1 MERQMKIAARSGQ
14 ECFDKPVLSLVEGL
28 SINGNF
34 SLLSVL
40 SSFVLSLSKDSERMF
55 QRFARLTVA
64 TIIGVGLNIASQA
77 QAQQKEMP
85 EVTMLTAVPNFAFAA
100 IWVAEQLKYF
110 EQEGVRIKITPA
122 PSGSVCLNAVVG
134 RSTNFCA
141 STSEGLVLAKVEG
154 APAIAIQAHNRTMT
168 LGVVLR
174 KVIVDKLGLSRES
187 PIQARLKALTQLGTI
202 GATGPGAA
210 SEQVIKFLVKKA
222 GGIGTIIKFVYIG
235 APELPAALM
244 NDVIDA
250 YALSPPSAEISE
262 ASGKGYVLIP
272 LGKGEIPELT
282 DYPYE
287 VLMARPDYVE
297 TNPKIAMAVSRAI
310 SRGGA
315 LFRNKPEEAKAA
327 LRAHRLSVKLSPE
340 VFELSHNMVAG
351 AMPPWGTM
359 SAAGWQK
366 VINFATGAGIV
377 KDLAKAPSN
386 KEGVLW
392 TNKYVG
398 KP

>member
-1 MERQMKIAARSGQ
+1 MQKQARLAIGIAA
-14 ECFDKPVLSLVEGL
+14 LTGL
-28 SINGNF
+28 M
-34 SLLSVL
+34 
-40 SSFVLSLSKDSERMF
+40 FVAAIPEAKS
-55 QRFARLTVA
+55 
-64 TIIGVGLNIASQA
+64 
-77 QAQQKEMP
+77 QQKDMP
-85 EVTMLTAVPNFAFAA
+85 EVSMLTAVPNFAFAA

-154 APAIAIQAHNRTMT
+154 APAMAIQAHNRAMT
-168 LGVVLR
+168 LSVVLR
-174 KVIVDKLGLSRES
+174 KAIVEKLGVTRES
-187 PIQARLKALTQLGTI
+187 PIGARLKALTQLGTI

-210 SEQVIKFLVKKA
+210 SEQIFKFLVKKA
-222 GGIGTIIKFVYIG
+222 GAGGTVLKFVYIG
-235 APELPAALM
+235 APELPASLM
-244 NDVIDA
+244 NNVIDA
-250 YALSPPSAEISE
+250 YALSPPSAEVTE
-262 ASGKGYVLIP
+262 PSGKGYVLIP
-272 LGKGEIPELT
+272 LGKGEVPELT

-287 VLMARPDYVE
+287 VLMVRPDYVE
-297 TNPKIAMAVSRAI
+297 ANPKIAMAVSRAI

-327 LRAHRLSVKLSPE
+327 LRSHPLGAKLDQSVFDLSY
-340 VFELSHNMVAG
+340 NMVAG

-359 SAAGWQK
+359 SAEGWQK

-377 KDLAKAPSN
+377 KDLAQAPSN

>member
-1 MERQMKIAARSGQ
+1 MLSRLKIRMGSVILTG
-14 ECFDKPVLSLVEGL
+14 FL
-28 SINGNF
+28 
-34 SLLSVL
+34 LLSGVIPL
-40 SSFVLSLSKDSERMF
+40 
-55 QRFARLTVA
+55 AR
-64 TIIGVGLNIASQA
+64 
-77 QAQQKEMP
+77 AQQKELP
-85 EVTMLTAVPNFAFAA
+85 EISILTAVPNFAFAA

-110 EQEGVRIKITPA
+110 EQEGVRVKITPA

-141 STSEGLVLAKVEG
+141 STSEGLVLARVEG
-154 APAIAIQAHNRTMT
+154 APAIAIQAHNRAMT
-168 LGVVLR
+168 LSVVLR
-174 KVIVDKLGLSRES
+174 KALVDKLGLTRES
-187 PIQARLKALTQLGTI
+187 PIDARIKALTQLGTI

-210 SEQVIKFLVKKA
+210 SEQIFKFLVKKA
-222 GGIGTIIKFVYIG
+222 GGIGTILKFVYIG
-235 APELPAALM
+235 APELPASLM
-244 NDVIDA
+244 NNVIDA
-250 YALSPPSAEISE
+250 YALSPPSAEITE
-262 ASGKGYVLIP
+262 PSGKGYVLIP
-272 LGKGEIPELT
+272 LGKGEVPELT

-287 VLMARPDYVE
+287 VLMVRPDYVE
-297 TNPKIAMAVSRAI
+297 ANPKIAMAVARAI

-315 LFRNKPEEAKAA
+315 LFRSKPEEAKAA
-327 LRAHRLSVKLSPE
+327 LRSHRLSTKDKLADD
-340 VFELSHNMVAG
+340 VFELSYNMVAN

-377 KDLAKAPSN
+377 KDLSQAPSN

>member
-1 MERQMKIAARSGQ
+1 MEKLKRRFAAIAA
-14 ECFDKPVLSLVEGL
+14 
-28 SINGNF
+28 
-34 SLLSVL
+34 LSVTL
-40 SSFVLSLSKDSERMF
+40 LVCAAPHAK
-55 QRFARLTVA
+55 
-64 TIIGVGLNIASQA
+64 
-77 QAQQKEMP
+77 AQQKEMP
-85 EVTMLTAVPNFAFAA
+85 EVSLLTAVPNFAFAA

-110 EQEGVRIKITPA
+110 EQEGVRIKITPS

-141 STSEGLVLAKVEG
+141 STSEGLVLANVEK
-154 APAIAIQAHNRTMT
+154 APVIAIQSHNRTMT
-168 LGVVLR
+168 LGVTIR
-174 KVIVDKLGLSRES
+174 KAIVDKLGLTRES

-222 GGIGTIIKFVYIG
+222 GGATVLKFVYIG
-235 APELPAALM
+235 AAELPASLM

-250 YALSPPSAEISE
+250 YALSPPSAEVTE
-262 ASGKGYVLIP
+262 AAGKGYVLIP
-272 LGKGEIPELT
+272 LGKGEIAELT

-287 VLMARPDYVE
+287 VLMARPDYLDA
-297 TNPKIAMAVSRAI
+297 NPKIAMAVSRAI

-327 LRAHRLSVKLSPE
+327 LKAHRLSVKLSPE
-340 VFELSHNMVAG
+340 VFELSHAMVAG

-377 KDLAKAPSN
+377 KDLAQAPSS

>member
-1 MERQMKIAARSGQ
+1 MQKQAGLAVRIIALATLILLTGTM
-14 ECFDKPVLSLVEGL
+14 DKT
-28 SINGNF
+28 N
-34 SLLSVL
+34 
-40 SSFVLSLSKDSERMF
+40 
-55 QRFARLTVA
+55 
-64 TIIGVGLNIASQA
+64 
-77 QAQQKEMP
+77 AQQKELP
-85 EVTMLTAVPNFAFAA
+85 EVTLLTAVPNFAFAA

-110 EQEGVRIKITPA
+110 EQEGVRVKITPA

-141 STSEGLVLAKVEG
+141 STSEGLVLARVEG
-154 APAIAIQAHNRTMT
+154 APAMAIQAHNRAMT
-168 LGVVLR
+168 LSVVLR
-174 KVIVDKLGLSRES
+174 KAIVDKFGLTRAS
-187 PIQARLKALTQLGTI
+187 PIGERLKALTQLGTI

-210 SEQVIKFLVKKA
+210 SEQIFKFLVKKA
-222 GGIGTIIKFVYIG
+222 GAIGTIIKFVYIG
-235 APELPAALM
+235 APELPASLM

-250 YALSPPSAEISE
+250 YALSPPSAEVTE

-287 VLMARPDYVE
+287 VLMTRPDYVQA
-297 TNPKIAMAVSRAI
+297 NPKIAMAVARAI

-315 LFRNKPEEAKAA
+315 LFHNKPEEAKAA
-327 LRAHRLSVKLSPE
+327 LRSHRLSTKLSNE
-340 VFELSHNMVAG
+340 LFELSHNMVAG

-359 SAAGWQK
+359 STAGWQK

-377 KDLAKAPSN
+377 KDLAHAPSN

>member
-1 MERQMKIAARSGQ
+1 MQKHSGIAVGIIALTG
-14 ECFDKPVLSLVEGL
+14 FLLLAG
-28 SINGNF
+28 IN
-34 SLLSVL
+34 
-40 SSFVLSLSKDSERMF
+40 SESR
-55 QRFARLTVA
+55 
-64 TIIGVGLNIASQA
+64 
-77 QAQQKEMP
+77 AQQKDLP
-85 EVTMLTAVPNFAFAA
+85 EATLLTAVPNFAFAA

-141 STSEGLVLAKVEG
+141 STSEGLVLARVEG
-154 APAIAIQAHNRTMT
+154 APAIAIQAHNRAMT
-168 LGVVLR
+168 LSVVLR
-174 KVIVDKLGLSRES
+174 KALVDKFGLTRAS
-187 PIQARLKALTQLGTI
+187 PIGERLKALTQLGTI

-210 SEQVIKFLVKKA
+210 SEQIFKFLVKKA
-222 GGIGTIIKFVYIG
+222 GAIGTIIKFVYIG
-235 APELPAALM
+235 APELPPSLM
-244 NDVIDA
+244 NNVIDA
-250 YALSPPSAEISE
+250 YALSPPSAEITE
-262 ASGKGYVLIP
+262 PSGKGYVLIP

-287 VLMARPDYVE
+287 VLMVRPDYVE
-297 TNPKIAMAVSRAI
+297 ANPKVAMAVARAI

-315 LFRNKPEEAKAA
+315 LFRTKPEEAKAA
-327 LRAHRLSVKLSPE
+327 LRSHRLYTKDKLPDD
-340 VFELSHNMVAG
+340 VFELSYSTVAN

-377 KDLAKAPSN
+377 KDLSQAPSN

>member
-1 MERQMKIAARSGQ
+1 MKIIAMAIMLWTLALVPQAR
-14 ECFDKPVLSLVEGL
+14 
-28 SINGNF
+28 
-34 SLLSVL
+34 
-40 SSFVLSLSKDSERMF
+40 
-55 QRFARLTVA
+55 
-64 TIIGVGLNIASQA
+64 
-77 QAQQKEMP
+77 AQQKELP
-85 EVTMLTAVPNFAFAA
+85 EVTLLTAVPNFAFAA

-110 EQEGVRIKITPA
+110 EQEGVRMKITPA

-134 RSTNFCA
+134 RSINFCA
-141 STSEGLVLAKVEG
+141 STSEGLVLARAEG

-168 LGVVLR
+168 LGVTLR
-174 KVIVDKLGLSRES
+174 KAIVEKMGLTRES
-187 PIQARLKALTQLGTI
+187 PINARLKALTQLGTI

-222 GGIGTIIKFVYIG
+222 GATATVLKFVYIG
-235 APELPAALM
+235 AAELPASLM
-244 NDVIDA
+244 NNVIDA
-250 YALSPPSAEISE
+250 YALSPPSAEVAE

-297 TNPKIAMAVSRAI
+297 ANPKIAMSVSRAI

-315 LFRNKPEEAKAA
+315 LFHSKPEEAKAA
-327 LRAHRLSVKLSPE
+327 LRAHRLSVKLDDN
-340 VFELSHNMVAG
+340 VFELSYNMVAK
-351 AMPPWGTM
+351 AMPAWGTM

-366 VINFATGAGIV
+366 VVNFSTGAGIV
-377 KDLAKAPSN
+377 KEAQAPSN

-398 KP
+398 KL